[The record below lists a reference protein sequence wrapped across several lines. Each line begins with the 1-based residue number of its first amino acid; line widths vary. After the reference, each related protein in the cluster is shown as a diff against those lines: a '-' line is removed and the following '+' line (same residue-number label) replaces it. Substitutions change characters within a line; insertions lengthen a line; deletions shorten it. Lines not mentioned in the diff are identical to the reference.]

1 MTEEEVAVRLV
12 EALERI
18 ADALE
23 RLLEVSQPCHT
34 DD

>member
-1 MTEEEVAVRLV
+1 MTEEDVAERLV